1 MLTSTLERTEL
12 VNLIQQAQANGSRL
26 ELACTEAGLSLRSY
40 RRWFQRGEVLPDKRP
55 EAIKPAPVNKLSAE
69 EHQAI
74 LAVCNEAQYASLP
87 PTQIVPSLLDKGVY
101 LASEASFYRVL
112 NAHKQLNHRGR
123 SQTPKK
129 RCKPTSFAA
138 AGPNQ
143 VWSWDITYLGSPVTG
158 QYYYLYLFEDI
169 YSRKIV
175 GYEVHDRECGELA
188 AQLIRRCLL
197 GEQCFNQP
205 LVLHSD
211 NGAPMK
217 AQTMRAKLDELGV
230 QSSYSRPRV
239 SNDNPYSEALF
250 KTLKY
255 RPDWP
260 STGFN
265 GLEEARD
272 WVEKF
277 VGWYN
282 EEHKHSKLNF
292 VTPAERH
299 RRQDAAIL
307 SKRQRVLE
315 SAKAQR
321 PERWSGSVRNCTPIG
336 VVMLNPDKPEN
347 IEVNALG

>member
-1 MLTSTLERTEL
+1 MD
-12 VNLIQQAQANGSRL
+12 LIQEARANGSRL
-26 ELACTEAGLSLRSY
+26 KVACKEAGLSLRSY
-40 RRWFQRGEVLPDKRP
+40 RRWFQHGEVLPDKRP
-55 EAIKPAPVNKLSAE
+55 ETKKASPANKLSNE
-69 EHQAI
+69 ERQSI
-74 LAVCNEAQYASLP
+74 LEICNEEPYASLP

-101 LASEASFYRVL
+101 LASEASFYRIL

-123 SQTPKK
+123 SQAPKK
-129 RCKPTSFAA
+129 RFKPTSFAA

-143 VWSWDITYLGSPVTG
+143 VWSWDITYLASSVKG
-158 QYYYLYLFEDI
+158 QYYYLYMFEDI

-175 GYEVHDRECGELA
+175 GYEVHDRECGDLA
-188 AQLIRRCLL
+188 STLIQRCMLR
-197 GEQCFNQP
+197 EQCFNQS

-260 STGFN
+260 SSGFN
-265 GLEEARD
+265 DVVKARD

-277 VGWYN
+277 VVWYN

-299 RRQDAAIL
+299 AGKDGDIL
-307 SKRQRVLE
+307 AKRKSVLE
-315 SAKAQR
+315 SAQAER
-321 PERWSGSVRNCTPIG
+321 PERWSRSVRDCAPIG
-336 VVMLNPDKPEN
+336 AVMLNPDKPEN
-347 IEVNALG
+347 IKMKASG